1 MQKSFKEDK
10 PTLYIVSTPIGNLGD
25 MTYRAIEILKSVDI
39 ILAEDTRTSGVLL
52 SHYDIKTPMM
62 SYHMHNASGRMP
74 QMIEYLE
81 QGKNLALISD
91 AGTPGISDPG
101 DEIIQ
106 RVIDAGFHVVAIPG
120 ASALLAALLSSGLS
134 LKSFTFIGFLP
145 RKVGELKNT
154 LEDLKASKE
163 TLIFYESPQ
172 RIKKTI
178 DYLYEI
184 FGNREV
190 ALCRELTKTF
200 ESILRT
206 DLKQA
211 QAIEHDTRGEYVI
224 VVSGNTDLHP
234 YESMEVVALVNHF
247 INMGFEEKDAL
258 KQAAKA
264 KKTTK
269 SEIYKAYKIFQQKT

>member
-1 MQKSFKEDK
+1 MQKSFKDIQ
-10 PTLYIVSTPIGNLGD
+10 PTLYMVSTPIGNLKD
-25 MTYRAIEILKSVDI
+25 MTYRAIEILNSVDM

-62 SYHMHNASGRMP
+62 SYHMHNATGRIP
-74 QMIEYLE
+74 QIMEYLR

-106 RVIDAGFHVVAIPG
+106 AAIEGGFHVVAIPG
-120 ASALLAALLSSGLS
+120 ASAFLAALLSSGLP

-145 RKVGELKNT
+145 RKVGELKKVLDNH
-154 LEDLKASKE
+154 KPAKE

-172 RIKKTI
+172 RITKTI
-178 DYLYEI
+178 GYLYEI
-184 FGNREV
+184 FGNRKV

-200 ESILRT
+200 ETILRT
-206 DLKQA
+206 DLENA
-211 QAIEHDTRGEYVI
+211 QTMDHDTRGEYVI
-224 VVSGNTDLHP
+224 LVSGNEDDHP

-247 INMGFEEKDAL
+247 IKLGFEEKEAL
-258 KQAAKA
+258 KQAAKV

-269 SEIYKAYKIFQQKT
+269 SEIYKAYKIL